1 MSFVWMNSFFNE
13 STLRGCATKMMVHGS
28 FLGSTGSIYP
38 PFAPSPFGPSSFGQV
53 GPLLAS
59 IGHGGYS
66 KGGYKKFQE
75 RVPPYFDNWEIQSKI
90 IEPLNILY

>member
-1 MSFVWMNSFFNE
+1 
-13 STLRGCATKMMVHGS
+13 MMVHGS

-66 KGGYKKFQE
+66 KGGYTKF
-75 RVPPYFDNWEIQSKI
+75 
-90 IEPLNILY
+90 

>member
-1 MSFVWMNSFFNE
+1 MSFVWLNSFFNE

-75 RVPPYFDNWEIQSKI
+75 RVPP
-90 IEPLNILY
+90 